1 MRKALFTTAALA
13 TASLLAACGGSSGLN
28 RDRPDEFAVARQ
40 APLVIPPDYSLTPPT
55 PGAPRPQET
64 AASTQALQ
72 ALFGGP
78 APRSASETNALGQ
91 AGSAQADAG
100 VRSAVGDPGTAVV
113 DKGSVT
119 RDIIAAP
126 EGDGQ
131 NARANP
137 GGTPAPAPAPAAT
150 TPPETTTP

>member
-1 MRKALFTTAALA
+1 MRKALLTTAALA

-78 APRSASETNALGQ
+78 APRSAAETNALGQ
-91 AGSAQADAG
+91 AGVVQADAG
-100 VRSAVGDPGTAVV
+100 VRSAVGDPGTTVV

-137 GGTPAPAPAPAAT
+137 GGTPAPAPAAT
-150 TPPETTTP
+150 TPPATTTP